1 MQKMKKFG
9 IVLFM
14 GQHNGYS
21 VLQIRKGESGMA
33 KSAGQKAKL
42 LILYQLLL
50 KKSDEDHPIST
61 QELIHALDQEGIS
74 AERKS
79 VYTDMGALNE
89 FGLDV
94 QFRKGKHA
102 GWFVG
107 ARDFELAE
115 LKLLVDAVQSSR
127 FISRKKSAALIRK
140 LESLASESQ
149 ARQLRRQ
156 VYVDGRVKTVNEGVY
171 YAIDKLHAAIA
182 GNKAVTFQYFDYNV
196 KKEKVFRKEG
206 KKYLVSPC
214 GLIWSDE
221 NYYLVGLEHGGKS
234 LRHYRVDKMASL
246 LVTGMP
252 REANEVCEGF
262 DLADY
267 GKRHFHM
274 FSGVEAK
281 VRLRCDNRFVN
292 VILDRFGQESMLIPD
307 DDGHFVLTVDAV
319 VSPQF
324 YGWLFGL
331 GTGVA
336 LTAPGWAVDEY
347 HKLLQAELAT

>member
-1 MQKMKKFG
+1 MRYDPA
-9 IVLFM
+9 V
-14 GQHNGYS
+14 
-21 VLQIRKGESGMA
+21 KGGTAMA

-50 KKSDEDHPIST
+50 QKSDEDHPIST
-61 QELIHALDQEGIS
+61 PALIEALDREGIS

-79 VYTDMGALNE
+79 IYTDMEALQE

-94 QFRKGKHA
+94 QCRKGKRG

-107 ARDFELAE
+107 ERDFQLAE

-140 LESLASESQ
+140 LEGLASESQ
-149 ARQLRRQ
+149 AKQLRRQ
-156 VYVDGRVKTVNEGVY
+156 VYVDGRVKTENEGVY
-171 YAIDKLHAAIA
+171 YAIDKLHTAIS

-196 KKEKVFRKEG
+196 RKERVFRREG
-206 KKYLVSPC
+206 KKYLVSPY

-221 NYYLVGLEHGGKS
+221 NYYLVGWEHGGES

-246 LVTGMP
+246 MVTGLA
-252 REANEVCEGF
+252 REGDESCRTF

-267 GKRHFHM
+267 GQKHFHM
-274 FSGVEAK
+274 FSGTEAK
-281 VRLRCDNRFVN
+281 VRLRCENRFVN
-292 VILDRFGQESMLIPD
+292 IMLDRFGQEVMLIPD
-307 DDGHFVLTVDAV
+307 GADHFVLTVDAV

-331 GTGVA
+331 GRGVE
-336 LTAPGWAVDEY
+336 LTAPDWAVADYRRMLGE
-347 HKLLQAELAT
+347 AMP